1 ADEDGALVPVAIG
14 SRGLDILTL
23 LVTRHGK
30 LVSKDEIMTAVWPG
44 AVVEDSNLPTQIS
57 ALRRILDR
65 GRPNGSSI
73 QTVSGRGYRFVA
85 PVTYA
90 AADAMRVASPMGPEA
105 AAGLPARSKWAAA
118 SRRHSIARVAIA
130 AAGGAALLLAAVLSR
145 WPTIKLSPTPD
156 MAGAMSISQPSF
168 TPRVSVV
175 LLPLFH
181 HAPTPPRQI
190 FSTRL

>member
-1 ADEDGALVPVAIG
+1 
-14 SRGLDILTL
+14 SRG
-23 LVTRHGK
+23 
-30 LVSKDEIMTAVWPG
+30 
-44 AVVEDSNLPTQIS
+44 
-57 ALRRILDR
+57 RRKF
-65 GRPNGSSI
+65 SSM
-73 QTVSGRGYRFVA
+73 QTVRVRRFGCLLL
-85 PVTYA
+85 VTYA
-90 AADAMRVASPMGPEA
+90 AADSMRVASPMGPEA

-156 MAGAMSISQPSF
+156 MAGALSVSQPSF